1 MTLRYALLGLL
12 TRKSQTGYELYQ
24 TFKQQ
29 LIYVWSSTH
38 SQIYKELNLME
49 KHGLIT
55 YQWIYQEG
63 SPNKKQYTIS
73 YEGEKKLAEWIV
85 HEQNRPLKMK
95 DQFLIKASSFS
106 VISKSEAIQLLEEV
120 KQREYDVYLQT
131 KKWKEE
137 TFPNAPSHKK
147 TGEYITAEFGIRYAK
162 MYVDW
167 CDWAMEVIKQAD
179 E

>member
-12 TRKSQTGYELYQ
+12 TRKPQTGYELYQ

-38 SQIYKELNLME
+38 SQIYKELNRME
-49 KHGLIT
+49 EEGWIAF
-55 YQWIYQEG
+55 QWIYQEG
-63 SPNKKQYTIS
+63 SPNKKQYTITH
-73 YEGEKKLAEWIV
+73 EGEKKLVEWIV
-85 HEQNRPLKMK
+85 HEKNQPLKMK

-106 VISKSEAIQLLEEV
+106 IISKDEAIHLLQEV
-120 KQREYDVYLQT
+120 KQREWEVYVQT
-131 KKWKEE
+131 EKWKAE
-137 TFPNAPSHKK
+137 TFPNTPSHEK
-147 TGEYITAEFGIRYAK
+147 TGEFITAEFGIRYAK

-167 CDWAMEVIKQAD
+167 CEWAIEVISHMD